1 MPRRALPAPLIT
13 PLTAPLTAL
22 LTALVALLA
31 TACAAPAETPVTTV
45 SLRLWDDQVA
55 KAYGTS
61 FQEFERRNPDIRV
74 DLDVVPYADYFVS
87 LSAQLERG
95 EGDDIFWLNSAY
107 LGTLADSGALMDVGR
122 VLPGR
127 SDRWVPAAV
136 DQYTRDGG
144 LWGVPALTDGRIVT
158 YYDKDVLAAAGV
170 DPTTLR
176 WDPDPAKDT
185 LLPALKRLTVDTA
198 GRTAD
203 QPGFDPANVARYGF
217 NAGRDLQAIYYDFV
231 GSNGGRF
238 QAQDGTFT
246 FAEPPAA
253 QAFQYLVDLINV
265 HHVAPPADDTNDNA
279 DYGRDA
285 FLSGRLAIFQSG
297 TYNLRNVADG
307 AEFDWGIAPMVA
319 GPAGRV
325 SVVNSVV
332 AAGNAATPH
341 PEAVVRVLDWIG
353 SEPGADPVGGRGAA
367 LPAVTGSQQKF
378 FDYWRERGVE
388 TGYFGVLGGTATID
402 PPMGPRFGTA
412 SRAFSPVLGEVFAG
426 RVPVAEGLRQAQDAA
441 NAAVRAG

>member
-1 MPRRALPAPLIT
+1 MRRRSP
-13 PLTAPLTAL
+13 TAL
-22 LTALVALLA
+22 LPGLLVLLCA
-31 TACAAPAETPVTTV
+31 VLAAACAGPPQAPATTI

-61 FQEFERRNPDIRV
+61 FAEFERQNPDIRV

-87 LSAQLERG
+87 LNAQLANG
-95 EGDDIFWLNSAY
+95 TGDDIFWLNSAY
-107 LGTLADSGALMDVGR
+107 FGALADSGALVDVGR
-122 VLPGR
+122 ILPGR
-127 SDRWVPAAV
+127 TRNWVPAAV
-136 DQYTRDGG
+136 DQYTRDGA

-158 YYDKDVLAAAGV
+158 YYNKRMLADAGV
-170 DPTTLR
+170 DPAALT
-176 WDPDPAKDT
+176 WDLDPAKDT
-185 LLPALKRLTVDTA
+185 FLPAMKKLTVDA
-198 GRTAD
+198 QGRTAD

-238 QAQDGTFT
+238 QQPDGTFA
-246 FAEPPAA
+246 FAEPRSA
-253 QAFQYLVDLINV
+253 QAFQYLVDLINT
-265 HHVAPPADDTNDNA
+265 HHVAPDADDTNVNP

-285 FLSGRLAIFQSG
+285 FLDQRLAVFQSG

-307 AEFDWGIAPMVA
+307 ATFEWGVAPMVA

-325 SVVNSVV
+325 SVVNSVI
-332 AAGNAATPH
+332 AAGNARTPH
-341 PEAVVRVLDWIG
+341 PEAVARVLDWIG

-388 TGYFGVLGGTATID
+388 TGYFGSLGGTATID
-402 PPMGPRFGTA
+402 PPMGPKFGTGL
-412 SRAFSPVLGEVFAG
+412 RAFNPVLGEVFAG
-426 RVPVAEGLRQAQDAA
+426 RVPVGPGLQQAQDAA
-441 NAAVRAG
+441 NAAVSAG

>member
-1 MPRRALPAPLIT
+1 MRRRSP
-13 PLTAPLTAL
+13 TAL
-22 LTALVALLA
+22 LPGLVVLLCALLA
-31 TACAAPAETPVTTV
+31 AACAGPPRTPATTV

-61 FQEFERRNPDIRV
+61 FAEFERQNPDIRV

-87 LSAQLERG
+87 LNAQLADG
-95 EGDDIFWLNSAY
+95 TGDDIFWLNSAY
-107 LGTLADSGALMDVGR
+107 FGALADSGALVDVGR
-122 VLPGR
+122 ILPGR
-127 SDRWVPAAV
+127 TRNWVPAAV
-136 DQYTRDGG
+136 DQYTRDGA

-158 YYDKDVLAAAGV
+158 YYNKKMLADAGV
-170 DPTTLR
+170 DPAALT
-176 WDPDPAKDT
+176 WHPDPAQDT
-185 LLPALKRLTVDTA
+185 FLPAMKKLTVDGR

-217 NAGRDLQAIYYDFV
+217 NAGRDLQAIYYEFV

-238 QAQDGTFT
+238 QQPDGTFA
-246 FAEPPAA
+246 FAEPRSA
-253 QAFQYLVDLINV
+253 QAFQYLVDLINT
-265 HHVAPPADDTNDNA
+265 HHVAPAADDTNVNP

-285 FLSGRLAIFQSG
+285 FLDQRLAVFQSG

-307 AEFDWGIAPMVA
+307 ATFEWGVAPMVA

-325 SVVNSVV
+325 SVVNSVI
-332 AAGNAATPH
+332 AAGNARTPH
-341 PEAVVRVLDWIG
+341 PEAVARVLDWIG

-388 TGYFGVLGGTATID
+388 TGYFGSLGGTATID
-402 PPMGPRFGTA
+402 PPMGPKFGA
-412 SRAFSPVLGEVFAG
+412 GLRAFNPVLGEVFAG
-426 RVPVAEGLRQAQDAA
+426 RVPVGPGLQQAQDAA
-441 NAAVRAG
+441 NAAVAAG

>member
-1 MPRRALPAPLIT
+1 MPRRALLIAV
-13 PLTAPLTAL
+13 LT
-22 LTALVALLA
+22 VLLA
-31 TACAAPAETPVTTV
+31 ACSAPRETSVTTV
-45 SLRLWDDQVA
+45 TLRLWDDQVA

-61 FQEFERRNPDIRV
+61 FAEFERQNPDIRV
-74 DLDVVPYADYFVS
+74 DLDVVPYADYFAS
-87 LSAQLERG
+87 LPAQLERG
-95 EGDDIFWLNSAY
+95 QGDDIFWLNSAY
-107 LGTLADSGALMDVGR
+107 LGSLADSGALLDVGR

-127 SDRWVPAAV
+127 ADRWVPAAV

-158 YYDKDVLAAAGV
+158 YYNEAMLAEAGV
-170 DPTTLR
+170 DPAALA
-176 WDPDPAKDT
+176 WNPDPAKDT
-185 LLPALKRLTVDTA
+185 LLPALRKLTVDTS
-198 GRTAD
+198 GLRAD
-203 QPGFDPANVARYGF
+203 QPGFDPASVATYGF

-238 QAQDGTFT
+238 QAPDGTFA
-246 FAEPPAA
+246 FAEPRSAE
-253 QAFQYLVDLINV
+253 AFRYLVDLINV

-279 DYGRDA
+279 DYARDA
-285 FLSGRLAIFQSG
+285 FLAGRLAIFQSG

-307 AEFDWGIAPMVA
+307 APFAWGIAPMVA

-332 AAGNAATPH
+332 AAGNAKTPH
-341 PEAVVRVLDWIG
+341 PDEVARVLDWIG
-353 SEPGADPVGGRGAA
+353 SEAGADPVGGRGAA

-388 TGYFGVLGGTATID
+388 TGYFGTLGGTATID
-402 PPMGPRFGTA
+402 PPMGPRFGTG
-412 SRAFSPVLGEVFAG
+412 SRAFSPILGEVFAG
-426 RVPVAEGLRQAQDAA
+426 RIPVAEGLRQAQDAA

>member
-1 MPRRALPAPLIT
+1 MRRRSP
-13 PLTAPLTAL
+13 TAL
-22 LTALVALLA
+22 LPGLVVLLCA
-31 TACAAPAETPVTTV
+31 VLAAACAGPPQAPTTTV

-61 FQEFERRNPDIRV
+61 FAEFERQNPDIRV

-87 LSAQLERG
+87 LNAQLAAG
-95 EGDDIFWLNSAY
+95 TGDDIFWLNSAY
-107 LGTLADSGALMDVGR
+107 FGALADSGALVDVGR
-122 VLPGR
+122 ILPGR
-127 SDRWVPAAV
+127 TRNWVPAAV
-136 DQYTRDGG
+136 DQYTRDGA

-158 YYDKDVLAAAGV
+158 YYNKKMLADAGV
-170 DPTTLR
+170 DPAALT
-176 WDPDPAKDT
+176 WNPDPAKDT
-185 LLPALKRLTVDTA
+185 FLPAMKRLTVDVQ

-238 QAQDGTFT
+238 QQPDGTFA
-246 FAEPPAA
+246 FAEPRSA
-253 QAFQYLVDLINV
+253 QAFQYLVDLINT
-265 HHVAPPADDTNDNA
+265 HHVAPDADDTNVNP

-285 FLSGRLAIFQSG
+285 FLDQRLAVFQSG

-307 AEFDWGIAPMVA
+307 ATFDWGVAPMVA

-325 SVVNSVV
+325 SVVNSVI
-332 AAGNAATPH
+332 AAGNARTPH

-353 SEPGADPVGGRGAA
+353 SEAGADPVGGRGAA

-388 TGYFGVLGGTATID
+388 TGYFGSLGGTATID
-402 PPMGPRFGTA
+402 PPMGPKFGTGL
-412 SRAFSPVLGEVFAG
+412 RAFNPVLGEVFAG
-426 RVPVAEGLRQAQDAA
+426 RVPVGPGLQQAQDAA
-441 NAAVRAG
+441 NAAVAAG

>member
-1 MPRRALPAPLIT
+1 MRRRSP
-13 PLTAPLTAL
+13 TAL
-22 LTALVALLA
+22 LPGLVVLLCA
-31 TACAAPAETPVTTV
+31 VLAAACAGPPQAPTTTV

-61 FQEFERRNPDIRV
+61 FAEFERQNPDIRV

-87 LSAQLERG
+87 LNAQLAAG
-95 EGDDIFWLNSAY
+95 TGDDIFWLNSAY
-107 LGTLADSGALMDVGR
+107 FGALADSGALVDVGR
-122 VLPGR
+122 ILPGR
-127 SDRWVPAAV
+127 TRNWAPAAV
-136 DQYTRDGG
+136 DQYTRDGA

-158 YYDKDVLAAAGV
+158 YYNKKMLADAGV
-170 DPTTLR
+170 DPAALT
-176 WDPDPAKDT
+176 WNPDPAKDT
-185 LLPALKRLTVDTA
+185 FLPAMKKLTVDVQ

-238 QAQDGTFT
+238 QQPDGTFA
-246 FAEPPAA
+246 FAEPRSA
-253 QAFQYLVDLINV
+253 QAFQYLVDLINT
-265 HHVAPPADDTNDNA
+265 HHVAPDADDTNVNP

-285 FLSGRLAIFQSG
+285 FLDQRLAVFQSG

-307 AEFDWGIAPMVA
+307 ATFDWGVAPMVA

-325 SVVNSVV
+325 SVVNSVI
-332 AAGNAATPH
+332 AAGNARTPH
-341 PEAVVRVLDWIG
+341 PEAVARVLDWIG
-353 SEPGADPVGGRGAA
+353 SEAGADPVGGRGAA

-388 TGYFGVLGGTATID
+388 TGYFGSLGGTATID
-402 PPMGPRFGTA
+402 PPMGPKFGTGL
-412 SRAFSPVLGEVFAG
+412 RAFNPVLGEVFAG
-426 RVPVAEGLRQAQDAA
+426 RVPVGPGLQQAQDAA
-441 NAAVRAG
+441 NAAVAAG

>member
-1 MPRRALPAPLIT
+1 MPRR
-13 PLTAPLTAL
+13 L
-22 LTALVALLA
+22 LVGLLSVLSTVLLA
-31 TACAAPAETPVTTV
+31 ACSAPAETPVTTV
-45 SLRLWDDQVA
+45 TLRLWDDQVA

-61 FQEFERRNPDIRV
+61 FTEFERQNPDIRV
-74 DLDVVPYADYFVS
+74 DLDVVPYSDYFAS
-87 LSAQLERG
+87 LPAQLARG

-107 LGTLADSGALMDVGR
+107 LGSLADSGALMDVGR

-136 DQYTRDGG
+136 EQYTRDGG

-158 YYDKDVLAAAGV
+158 YYNKALLAEAGV
-170 DPTTLR
+170 DPTTLA
-176 WDPDPAKDT
+176 WNPDPAEDT
-185 LLPALKRLTVDTA
+185 LLPALRKLTVDA
-198 GRTAD
+198 QGRTAD
-203 QPGFDPANVARYGF
+203 QPGFDPTNVARYGF
-217 NAGRDLQAIYYDFV
+217 NAGKDLQAVYYDFV

-238 QAQDGTFT
+238 QAPDGTFA
-246 FAEPPAA
+246 FAEPASA
-253 QAFQYLVDLINV
+253 QAFQYLVDLINT
-265 HHVAPPADDTNDNA
+265 HHVAPPADDTNGNSDFA
-279 DYGRDA
+279 RDA
-285 FLSGRLAIFQSG
+285 FLAGRLAIFQSG

-307 AEFDWGIAPMVA
+307 ASFEWGIAPMVA

-341 PEAVVRVLDWIG
+341 PEAVARVLDWIG

-388 TGYFGVLGGTATID
+388 TGYFGTLGGSATID
-402 PPMGPRFGTA
+402 PPMGPRFGTG
-412 SRAFSPVLGEVFAG
+412 SRAFDPVLAEVFAG
-426 RVPVAEGLRQAQDAA
+426 RTPVVPGLQQAQDAA

>member
-1 MPRRALPAPLIT
+1 MRRRSP
-13 PLTAPLTAL
+13 TAL
-22 LTALVALLA
+22 LPGLLVLLCA
-31 TACAAPAETPVTTV
+31 VLAAACAGPPRAPATTV

-61 FQEFERRNPDIRV
+61 FAEFERQNPDIRV

-87 LSAQLERG
+87 LNAQLANG
-95 EGDDIFWLNSAY
+95 TGDDIFWLNSAY
-107 LGTLADSGALMDVGR
+107 FGALADSGALIDVGR
-122 VLPGR
+122 ILPGR
-127 SDRWVPAAV
+127 TRNWVPAAV
-136 DQYTRDGG
+136 DQYTRDGA

-158 YYDKDVLAAAGV
+158 YYNKKMLADAGV
-170 DPTTLR
+170 DPAALT

-185 LLPALKRLTVDTA
+185 FLPAMRKLTVDA
-198 GRTAD
+198 QGRTAD

-217 NAGRDLQAIYYDFV
+217 NAGRDLQAVYYEFV

-238 QAQDGTFT
+238 QQPDGTFA
-246 FAEPPAA
+246 FAEPRSA
-253 QAFQYLVDLINV
+253 QAFQYLVDLINT
-265 HHVAPPADDTNDNA
+265 HHVAPDADDTNVNP

-285 FLSGRLAIFQSG
+285 FLDQRLAVFQSG

-307 AEFDWGIAPMVA
+307 ATFEWGVAPMVA

-325 SVVNSVV
+325 SVVNSVI
-332 AAGNAATPH
+332 AAGNARTPH
-341 PEAVVRVLDWIG
+341 PEAVARVLNWIG

-388 TGYFGVLGGTATID
+388 TGYFGSLGGTATID
-402 PPMGPRFGTA
+402 PPMGPKFGTGL
-412 SRAFSPVLGEVFAG
+412 RAFNPVLGEVFAG
-426 RVPVAEGLRQAQDAA
+426 RVPVGPGLQQAQDAA
-441 NAAVRAG
+441 NAAVAAG